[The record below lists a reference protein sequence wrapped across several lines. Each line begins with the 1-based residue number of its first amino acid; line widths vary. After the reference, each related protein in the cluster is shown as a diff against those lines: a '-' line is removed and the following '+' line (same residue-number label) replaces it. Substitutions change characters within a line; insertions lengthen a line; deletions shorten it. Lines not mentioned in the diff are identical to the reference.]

1 MEILEKYQLNIFL
14 IVWIPAILVAIMNLV
29 YYGPSFDKITPLS
42 KEKRNILKIGIAILS
57 LISCISLNIMFP
69 FIEAYLKTVF
79 YYNKAYRWNVQI
91 FLCFFLIIFNLT
103 NLIFIFTFDLKPRHG
118 TRYFIILVSW
128 VILSSFI
135 MLCLITVVSTLS
147 YKQLLSATDNEIFQI
162 IMSNI
167 VGKNNQQATITQQS
181 KRTLSI

>member
-1 MEILEKYQLNIFL
+1 M
-14 IVWIPAILVAIMNLV
+14 
-29 YYGPSFDKITPLS
+29 
-42 KEKRNILKIGIAILS
+42 
-57 LISCISLNIMFP
+57 
-69 FIEAYLKTVF
+69 
-79 YYNKAYRWNVQI
+79 
-91 FLCFFLIIFNLT
+91 T